1 MWMGVNGLTD
11 GRKSVRG
18 GLVTNIDGA
27 FKSFYDPQT
36 VVQTNDILY
45 LLRDVW
51 SQSFIDFQL
60 RQKNFFVHR
69 NRTSECDV
77 ISYDSSLMTRHCLA
91 EKARVWTPLILP
103 SSIAHQAPPN

>member
-1 MWMGVNGLTD
+1 MTFKTVSTSENFQHHT
-11 GRKSVRG
+11 
-18 GLVTNIDGA
+18 VTNIQSRWTIVDGA
-27 FKSFYDPQT
+27 FKSLYDPQT

-45 LLRDVW
+45 LLMDVW

-77 ISYDSSLMTRHCLA
+77 ITYDSSLMTRHCLA
-91 EKARVWTPLILP
+91 EKARV
-103 SSIAHQAPPN
+103 